1 MTQARQER
9 ACAIDEGFISA
20 SERRKLTKNIIASTY
35 TDRARV
41 LRVIYNGVNE
51 ERQIVYEN
59 LPCALSRSAHTH
71 SPTPMS
77 ADTVTPAVNY
87 RLRLYAA
94 PDVTFL
100 LGDRVEINHAGRLF
114 VGIASD
120 SFYYDSHSVC
130 VVDIEEVREPW

>member
-1 MTQARQER
+1 M
-9 ACAIDEGFISA
+9 
-20 SERRKLTKNIIASTY
+20 
-35 TDRARV
+35 
-41 LRVIYNGVNE
+41 RVIYNGVNE
-51 ERQIVYEN
+51 ERQVIYEN

-71 SPTPMS
+71 SPTPAS

-100 LGDRVEINHAGRLF
+100 LGDRVEITHSGRIF

-130 VVDIEEVREPW
+130 VVDIEEVRETW